1 MALCGVHQF
10 FDVRILC
17 SRSWSMKQPLSM
29 QNFQDQEFSSIIF
42 KANEVGSFSNGDSES
57 YSPKVMEPSALAPS
71 VIFSPTKFG
80 F

>member
-1 MALCGVHQF
+1 ME
-10 FDVRILC
+10 
-17 SRSWSMKQPLSM
+17 
-29 QNFQDQEFSSIIF
+29 NFQDQEFSSIIF
-42 KANEVGSFSNGDSES
+42 EANEVGSFSDGDSES